1 MSEEMLKLA
10 MLADKV
16 EHEDTPCRAGAA
28 PVSPVD
34 SFLFWTGHT
43 PAELAAAAQDDIP
56 LERV

>member
-16 EHEDTPCRAGAA
+16 EHEDQPCRAASA

-34 SFLFWTGHT
+34 TFLFWTGRT
-43 PAELAAAAQDDIP
+43 PAQLAAAAEVEREV
-56 LERV
+56 ERV

>member
-10 MLADKV
+10 MLADQI
-16 EHEDTPCRAGAA
+16 ENEDTPCRAGPA

-34 SFLFWTGHT
+34 TFLLWTGHT
-43 PAELAAAAQDDIP
+43 PAELAAAAQGEAA